1 MSISMTIPYPSPNA
15 MGLRLDLLPSELG
28 LVTID
33 VLGGPRGLILC
44 ISLRRIDY
52 F

>member
-1 MSISMTIPYPSPNA
+1 
-15 MGLRLDLLPSELG
+15 MGLRLDLLPSELF

-33 VLGGPRGLILC
+33 VLGGPRRLTLC